1 MWNVGFAALR
11 TNTKDRYMN
20 RQIGRELLRIN
31 LLAMHSAGSNN
42 DLKLGVRWAG
52 VG

>member
-1 MWNVGFAALR
+1 MECGVCSLADK
-11 TNTKDRYMN
+11 TKDRYMN
-20 RQIGRELLRIN
+20 RQIERELLRIN